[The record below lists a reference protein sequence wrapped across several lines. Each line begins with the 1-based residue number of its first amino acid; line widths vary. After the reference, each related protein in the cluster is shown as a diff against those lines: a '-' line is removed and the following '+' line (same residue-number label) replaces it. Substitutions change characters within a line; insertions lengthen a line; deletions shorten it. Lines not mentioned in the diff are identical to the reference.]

1 MNMKKKV
8 LAMIMAAV
16 VLSTLLMGCG
26 SESKTPDDVN
36 PDSSAMVSTE
46 TETAAVE
53 ETESAGSSK
62 TTLDEKEIYNNN
74 GIVVT
79 VTGMDNGLMGT
90 DISVHVQNSTDQNIL
105 ITAKDISVNDYMM
118 AQAGLYVEVAA
129 GKAANDNLCLYA
141 SELEECG
148 IETIAEIEF
157 FLVVSDNET
166 WEEIDTSQLVTL
178 TTSVGADFV
187 QTVDDT
193 GDVMYDS
200 NGVRVICKGL
210 KDDLIWSGSVVFYME
225 NNTDRALSVYAEN
238 VSVNGYMEDVSLWS
252 DMQPG
257 KRAVQGMSIIDLSDL
272 GIENIDEIDEI
283 EFSLRIVDADT
294 WEDIAST
301 DTMTLHFE

>member
-1 MNMKKKV
+1 MKKKV
-8 LAMIMAAV
+8 LAMILAAV
-16 VLSTLLMGCG
+16 VFSTMLAGCG
-26 SESKTPDDVN
+26 SESKTPSDVK
-36 PDSSAMVSTE
+36 PDSGVPAT
-46 TETAAVE
+46 E
-53 ETESAGSSK
+53 ETEAVSEEETLSAGSSEV
-62 TTLDEKEIYNNN
+62 TLDEKEIYNNN
-74 GIVVT
+74 GIIVT
-79 VTGMDNGLMGT
+79 ARGIDSGLMGT
-90 DISVHVQNSTDQNIL
+90 NVSLNIQNTTDQDVL
-105 ITAKDISVNDYMM
+105 ITAKDISVNDYVMS
-118 AQAGLYVEVAA
+118 QAGLYVEVAA
-129 GKAANDNLCLYA
+129 GKAANDNICLYA

-148 IETIAEIEF
+148 IDTIAEIEF

-178 TTSVGADFV
+178 TTSAGADFV

-210 KDDLIWSGSVVFYME
+210 KDDLVWSGSVVFYME

-257 KRAVQGMSIIDLSDL
+257 KRAVQGMSILDLSDL
-272 GIENIDEIDEI
+272 GIKNIDEIHEI

-294 WEDIAST
+294 WEDVAAT
-301 DTMTLHFE
+301 DMMTLHFE

>member
-1 MNMKKKV
+1 MKKKV
-8 LAMIMAAV
+8 LAMILAAV
-16 VLSTLLMGCG
+16 VFSTMLAGCG
-26 SESKTPDDVN
+26 SESKTPSDVK
-36 PDSSAMVSTE
+36 PDSGVLAT
-46 TETAAVE
+46 E
-53 ETESAGSSK
+53 ETEAESEADSISGGSSEV
-62 TTLDEKEIYNNN
+62 TLDEKEIYNNN
-74 GIVVT
+74 GIIVT
-79 VTGMDNGLMGT
+79 ARGIDNGLMGT
-90 DISVHVQNSTDQNIL
+90 NISLNIQNTTDQDVL
-105 ITAKDISVNDYMM
+105 ITAKDISVNDYVMS
-118 AQAGLYVEVAA
+118 QAGLYVEVAA
-129 GKAANDNLCLYA
+129 GKAANDNICLYA

-148 IETIAEIEF
+148 IDTIAEIEF

-178 TTSVGADFV
+178 TTSAGADFV

-210 KDDLIWSGSVVFYME
+210 KDDLVWSGSVVFYME

-257 KRAVQGMSIIDLSDL
+257 KRAVQGMSILDLSDL
-272 GIENIDEIDEI
+272 GIESIDEIHEI

-294 WEDIAST
+294 WEDVAAT
-301 DTMTLHFE
+301 DMMTLHFE

>member
-1 MNMKKKV
+1 MKKKV
-8 LAMIMAAV
+8 LAMILAAV
-16 VLSTLLMGCG
+16 VFSTMLAGCG
-26 SESKTPDDVN
+26 SESKTPSDVK
-36 PDSSAMVSTE
+36 PDSGVAATEE
-46 TETAAVE
+46 TETVSEE
-53 ETESAGSSK
+53 ETITAGSSEV
-62 TTLDEKEIYNNN
+62 TLDEKEIYNNN
-74 GIVVT
+74 GIIVT
-79 VTGMDNGLMGT
+79 ARGIDSELMGT
-90 DISVHVQNSTDQNIL
+90 NVSLNIQNTTDQDVL
-105 ITAKDISVNDYMM
+105 ITAKDISVNDYVMS
-118 AQAGLYVEVAA
+118 QAGLYVEVAA
-129 GKAANDNLCLYA
+129 GKAANDNICLYA

-148 IETIAEIEF
+148 IDTIAEIEF

-178 TTSVGADFV
+178 TTSAGADFV

-210 KDDLIWSGSVVFYME
+210 KDDLVWSGSVVFYME

-257 KRAVQGMSIIDLSDL
+257 KRAVQGMSILDLSDL
-272 GIENIDEIDEI
+272 GIENIDEIHEI

-294 WEDIAST
+294 WEDVAAT
-301 DTMTLHFE
+301 DMMTLHFE

>member
-1 MNMKKKV
+1 MKKKV
-8 LAMIMAAV
+8 LAMILAAV
-16 VLSTLLMGCG
+16 VFSTMLAGCG
-26 SESKTPDDVN
+26 SESKTPSDVK
-36 PDSSAMVSTE
+36 PDSGVAATEE
-46 TETAAVE
+46 TETVSEE
-53 ETESAGSSK
+53 ETITAGSSEV
-62 TTLDEKEIYNNN
+62 TLDEKEIYNNN
-74 GIVVT
+74 GIIVT
-79 VTGMDNGLMGT
+79 ARGIDSGLMGT
-90 DISVHVQNSTDQNIL
+90 NVSLNIQNTTDQDVL
-105 ITAKDISVNDYMM
+105 ITAKDISVNDYVMS
-118 AQAGLYVEVAA
+118 QAGLYVEVAA
-129 GKAANDNLCLYA
+129 GKAANDNICLYA

-148 IETIAEIEF
+148 IDTIAEIEF

-178 TTSVGADFV
+178 TTSAGADFV

-210 KDDLIWSGSVVFYME
+210 KDDLVWSGSVVFYME

-257 KRAVQGMSIIDLSDL
+257 KRAVQGMSILDLSDL
-272 GIENIDEIDEI
+272 GIENIDEIHEI

-294 WEDIAST
+294 WEDVAST
-301 DTMTLHFE
+301 DMMTLHFE

>member
-1 MNMKKKV
+1 MKKKV
-8 LAMIMAAV
+8 LAMILAAV
-16 VLSTLLMGCG
+16 VFSTMLAGCG
-26 SESKTPDDVN
+26 SECKTPSDVK
-36 PDSSAMVSTE
+36 PDSGVAATEE
-46 TETAAVE
+46 TETVSEE
-53 ETESAGSSK
+53 ETITAGSSEV
-62 TTLDEKEIYNNN
+62 TLDEKEIYNNN
-74 GIVVT
+74 GIIVT
-79 VTGMDNGLMGT
+79 ARGIDSGLMGT
-90 DISVHVQNSTDQNIL
+90 NVSLNIQNTTDQDVL
-105 ITAKDISVNDYMM
+105 ITAKDISVNDYVMS
-118 AQAGLYVEVAA
+118 QAGLYVEVAA
-129 GKAANDNLCLYA
+129 GKAANDNICLYA

-148 IETIAEIEF
+148 IDTIAEIEF

-178 TTSVGADFV
+178 TTSAGADFV

-210 KDDLIWSGSVVFYME
+210 KDDLVWSGSVVFYME

-257 KRAVQGMSIIDLSDL
+257 KRAVQGMSILDLSDL
-272 GIENIDEIDEI
+272 GIENIDEIHEI

-294 WEDIAST
+294 WEDVAAT
-301 DTMTLHFE
+301 DMMTLHFE